1 MSDKSETSKKRGRR
15 FGGSNP
21 NGGRKKKHIEGQ
33 SKLTSFVSKKTN
45 TNSCDVGVQTDWSF
59 FEPGS
64 EVVEAAPAEV
74 EMMSSDDLTTIVE
87 DEDMAEVGNS
97 ANLENTLVSENT
109 SAIESTTAAENPFPV
124 NLSNNEQSIDP
135 VEDDIQ
141 AEEIGSEELDE
152 NQFFDVDEQ
161 LGSVEEG
168 SVVDNYLKSIQERL
182 RGGSMPS
189 EYKNGTFWVH
199 VKSPSFIL
207 GGPLSTQ
214 PFFIYREFFFGFPI
228 I

>member
-1 MSDKSETSKKRGRR
+1 
-15 FGGSNP
+15 
-21 NGGRKKKHIEGQ
+21 
-33 SKLTSFVSKKTN
+33 
-45 TNSCDVGVQTDWSF
+45 
-59 FEPGS
+59 
-64 EVVEAAPAEV
+64 
-74 EMMSSDDLTTIVE
+74 MMSSDDLTTIVE

-109 SAIESTTAAENPFPV
+109 SAIESTTAAENQFPV

-135 VEDDIQ
+135 VEDDI

-207 GGPLSTQ
+207 GGAVIDPTLLYIPRVFLWFPHHLKKDLKCPTCNSR
-214 PFFIYREFFFGFPI
+214 FVVRGFTTDPRARRVI
-228 I
+228 DLFE